1 MTKTRFFVISL
12 LITILALQPAISAT
26 KQINP
31 APNDD
36 VIAGIKALHRS
47 PEKEMARLKSLLGSN
62 QPSAKRHEWL
72 YLYALGKEKRG
83 EYEEALTLVE
93 RCIDDANASAL
104 MQQRA
109 KLLKAKIL
117 SNTGDI
123 EEAIGIL
130 NSIKQWSM
138 NHGVI
143 QLNIG
148 ALMTLGAAFENIKEP
163 KLALDNYLSAYDL
176 ATQFNTQVPP
186 SHIAGLIGAIF
197 LQQSR
202 FAEAK
207 SYLNEAYEFAVKK
220 KNSVIQS
227 HLAKKLARVESG
239 LSNFTASMEFYDTAI
254 NIARKNNDSPLL
266 ASALIEKGKMLLVQE
281 NTVKTTN
288 TVHLLFE
295 EATSLAHNLES
306 KSIYFDSL
314 IALSRLALANGDK
327 AQALEKVKLAERVI
341 ENAEVGFPHLEAA
354 YLKLTI
360 LEASGDKQATIDGLK
375 QYIVL
380 NEAITESLDK
390 SRIQILRTLY
400 ELDEVEAENSDLK
413 AITMLQADKLALNQQ
428 RNVLLAVIT
437 GLFLILSA
445 LLFVLYVKR
454 ARYQKKLERLATT
467 DGLTRFYN
475 RSTILE
481 LLENSLDNLANTGEA
496 FGVVMLDIDF
506 FKSINDNY
514 GHKTGDD
521 ALRLFA
527 HTARQLFPK
536 HVDMGRLGGEEFL
549 FVLHGTNE
557 SQILE
562 QLGSFRKVLRT
573 ASLEQLCE
581 EIRLTF
587 SAGLKMIKSPQSA
600 TAILEDTDKAL
611 YEAKETGRDQT
622 VVIKCL

>member
-1 MTKTRFFVISL
+1 MTKTGLFVTSL
-12 LITILALQPAISAT
+12 LITFFALKPAFPKT
-26 KQINP
+26 NLINP

-47 PEKEMARLKSLLGSN
+47 PEKEMARLKSLLDSN
-62 QPSAKRHEWL
+62 QSSAKRHEWL

-83 EYEEALTLVE
+83 EYGEALTLVE
-93 RCIDDANASAL
+93 RCIDDANTSAL

-130 NSIKQWSM
+130 NTIKQWSM

-163 KLALDNYLSAYDL
+163 KLALNNYLSAYDL
-176 ATQFNTQVPP
+176 ATQFKTQVPP

-220 KNSVIQS
+220 KNSVNQS
-227 HLAKKLARVESG
+227 HLAEKLARVESG
-239 LSNFTASMEFYDTAI
+239 LSNFTAAMEFYDTAI

-266 ASALIEKGKMLLVQE
+266 ASALIGKGKMLLGQE

-288 TVHLLFE
+288 TAYLLFE
-295 EATSLAHNLES
+295 EAASLAHNLES

-327 AQALEKVKLAERVI
+327 AQALQKVKLAETVI
-341 ENAEVGFPHLEAA
+341 ENTEVGFPHLEAA

-375 QYIVL
+375 QYIAL
-380 NEAITESLDK
+380 NDAITESLDK

-413 AITMLQADKLALNQQ
+413 AITNLQADKIALNQQ

-437 GLFLILSA
+437 GLFLLLSA
-445 LLFVLYVKR
+445 LLFILYVKR
-454 ARYQKKLERLATT
+454 ARYQTKLERLATT

-475 RSTILE
+475 RAKILE
-481 LLENSLDNLANTGEA
+481 LLDGCLKNLENTDQE
-496 FGVVMLDIDF
+496 FCVVMLDIDF
-506 FKSINDNY
+506 FKSINDKY
-514 GHKTGDD
+514 GHKMGDD

-527 HTARQLFPK
+527 HTARQRFPN

-549 FVLHGTNE
+549 FIFHGTDE
-557 SQILE
+557 HQIYE
-562 QLGSFRKVLRT
+562 QLDSFRQMLKT
-573 ASLEQLCE
+573 ASTHQLCE
-581 EIRLTF
+581 EIKLTF
-587 SAGLKMIKSPQSA
+587 SAGLKVVNSPQST

-611 YEAKETGRDQT
+611 YEAKETGRDKT
-622 VVIKCL
+622 ATIKCL